1 MAKPRNDLID
11 RMQYIGLR
19 LIEMMLQTWPL
30 ELNLAAARLLGDIM
44 YFVDRRH
51 RKRALGNLAR
61 SFPNMP
67 EDRRRLMA
75 RESMRQMFLLAVEVL
90 FTPRLISIPTF
101 ARYIDLD
108 EVSPVLRLML
118 RKDGGVLMLTGHYGN
133 WE

>member
-1 MAKPRNDLID
+1 MNAETDLID

-67 EDRRRLMA
+67 EDKRRLMA
-75 RESMRQMFLLAVEVL
+75 RPQIGSAPARDGFRLLL
-90 FTPRLISIPTF
+90 PPRCDCRA
-101 ARYIDLD
+101 AR
-108 EVSPVLRLML
+108 ECGARCGWW
-118 RKDGGVLMLTGHYGN
+118 R
-133 WE
+133 